1 MKNILYITYGDPK
14 LTSSG
19 NEQRTHLLYEALKKL
34 GKVYTIQLV
43 ENGIGRVRDDYCR
56 CLLEQPPFWKKIVNL
71 FAHHTYLRLTNGLVE
86 GYRPFSL
93 KLDVEGCFP
102 GVKFDCAVKRYMT
115 HLGVA
120 HFWNV
125 APLYVDID
133 DHPLQTFDT
142 FVRPKVGWHHFYLSV
157 LQRFYLRLI
166 ERHVSGGWIAN
177 AEQVGWS
184 HFKTPVRYLPNLP
197 LMPSKDY
204 RVNAKRESYIFS
216 IGLMAYRANYEGVD
230 RFVTDVWPR
239 VRDAFPTL
247 SYYICGRG
255 SPTELAKKWAAVPGV
270 KVMGFVDDLEEL
282 YAKALATVVPIDQGG
297 GTCLKTLESMSHS
310 RVCLSTAF
318 GARGLPEE
326 ALRRESCGVII
337 YSTAEELVA
346 QIKRAVVDESVRGS
360 LEAAGRNFIK
370 AHCSVE
376 EFEKSVRTVVE
387 GLCLSVR

>member
-1 MKNILYITYGDPK
+1 MNILYITYGDPE

-19 NEQRTHLLYEALKKL
+19 NEQRTHLLYEALKKI
-34 GKVYTIQLV
+34 GNVYTIQLV
-43 ENGIGRVRDDYCR
+43 ENGIGRVRDDYWR
-56 CLLEQPPFWKKIVNL
+56 CVLAQPSRFKKFVNL
-71 FAHHTYLRLTNGLVE
+71 VVYHTLHRLTRGKVE
-86 GYRPFSL
+86 GYLPFSL
-93 KLDVEGCFP
+93 EVDVANCFP
-102 GVKFDCAVKRYMT
+102 GVHFDCVVKRYLSKLGAA
-115 HLGVA
+115 HLWTA
-120 HFWNV
+120 
-125 APLYVDID
+125 APLFVDID
-133 DHPLQTFDT
+133 DHPIEVYETC
-142 FVRPKVGWHHFYLSV
+142 VRPKLSWRHAYVSFLHRIYLGLV
-157 LQRFYLRLI
+157 A
-166 ERHVSGGWIAN
+166 RHVSGGWIAN
-177 AEQVGWS
+177 ATQISWS
-184 HFKTPVRYLPNLP
+184 KFKTPVRYLPNLP

-204 RVNAKRESYIFS
+204 RVNANRESYIFS

-255 SPTELAKKWAAVPGV
+255 APTELAKKWATVPGV

-337 YSTAEELVA
+337 YRTAEELVA
-346 QIKRAVVDESVRGS
+346 QIKRAVLDESVRGS

-376 EFEKSVRTVVE
+376 EFEKSVRTVVK
-387 GLCLSVR
+387 GL